1 MDSVI
6 KKQLTL
12 DQVRSAFV
20 AAHAVGMETIG
31 FFIIGMP
38 GESEETIEDT
48 IRFAIELDPLVANF
62 SIATPF
68 PGTEMYQTVKEH
80 GRLLMD
86 DYDDYVFF
94 EGRARFEMDGLTP
107 ELIERKWK
115 EAYRRFYLR
124 PRRVLK
130 ILTRKKTWIDLP
142 RTAQMAW
149 HTVRLI
155 DVKSALL
162 WV

>member
-1 MDSVI
+1 VESGNQSILDTVI

-12 DQVRSAFV
+12 DQIRQAFQ
-20 AAHAVGMETIG
+20 AARNVGMETIG

-38 GESEETIEDT
+38 GETEQTMEDT
-48 IRFAIELDPLVANF
+48 IRFACELDPVVANF

-68 PGTEMYQTVKEH
+68 PGTEMYDTVKAK
-80 GRLLMD
+80 GQLLID

-94 EGRARFEMDGLTP
+94 EGKARFEMDGLSA
-107 ELIERKWK
+107 ELVGRKWK

-124 PRRVLK
+124 PRRVMN
-130 ILTRKKTWIDLP
+130 ILTRKKTWLDLP

-149 HTVRLI
+149 RTV
-155 DVKSALL
+155 VSS
-162 WV
+162 